1 MCFEL
6 GFFLSRYGVSFQ
18 VFGRAEDTFT
28 AVPSHLY
35 YMIREVL
42 KNSCRATVEHGRRTR
57 PGEKLP
63 PVKVGLVGLGW
74 VGGEGECGGA
84 AAAVAHGIGSVAL
97 LG

>member
-1 MCFEL
+1 MRCFC
-6 GFFLSRYGVSFQ
+6 Q

-35 YMIREVL
+35 YIIREVL

-63 PVKVGLVGLGW
+63 PVKVGLEGLSFGC
-74 VGGEGECGGA
+74 GGEYNGQQQQQQQQQQ
-84 AAAVAHGIGSVAL
+84 L
-97 LG
+97 LLHKRQL